1 MDEHDSNSPPAPLHY
16 ADPGT
21 KNAEDT
27 SDSGSAMIVGGLVG
41 LIVAN
46 VVLFLWLKYTPTR
59 SMDDSLGKGIVV
71 ALLFPFVWPVGIGIG
86 VLTVFLYRRFR

>member
-16 ADPGT
+16 ANPST

-27 SDSGSAMIVGGLVG
+27 SDDGSAMIVGGLVG

-46 VVLFLWLKYTPTR
+46 VVLFLWSKYTPTR
-59 SMDDSLGKGIVV
+59 SMDDAVGKGIVV
-71 ALLFPFVWPVGIGIG
+71 ALLFPFIWLAGIALG